1 MAIVTFMSKRA
12 SCETTE
18 TVDSMDRQ
26 PLYFAILI
34 LSILIGSSFYLSWAV
49 DRGMGEVSVEKLS
62 IDTASGRS
70 IELLIYSPRTANHYE
85 PMPLVLTIHGLTG
98 TKEGMYAFN
107 VELARRNFTV
117 VSIDLPGHGDSTDEF
132 DITDFERMA
141 LDAYIAVRH
150 VQTTFPNVDNES
162 YGVLTHSLGFM
173 VAIELKDFPVAPMAY
188 AAVGNVGK
196 ISQDEFVEFP
206 ENLLF
211 ALGSFDEIVSRQD
224 ALQAIR
230 NATGIASA
238 VAGVTYGSL
247 DSQTA
252 YRLTFGPSNHV
263 FEVVDSTLVSETIS
277 WMVRGVQGES
287 QILHT
292 RDPTDQ
298 VYHNKNI
305 ATIASSFLLLISVI
319 PVMWLVHSFLPEK
332 LKPRRIPL
340 DTQSYSI
347 RRTFEISSVLGA
359 SAVIIFVA
367 ASLLGLNLEDIGIS
381 WLNSMSATG
390 FILFLVVTVIG
401 LVSVMFLFMGIDST
415 KKALASV
422 GIDRSK
428 MKDHASD
435 ILKNCIVAGVGI
447 TWLMVW
453 LGLAGM
459 PETMQPEIL
468 LALIKWPVGVRWVNT
483 IILTIL
489 AVPLFLIDATWIR
502 GLILSDREWSGGYQ
516 NTKHMLFTLISKFVI
531 AGLLT
536 VIVIFWTTAGGI
548 YSGRIILLGVI
559 WVRILIV
566 QVLATV
572 LISWTAIKFENT
584 WSAVITSAF
593 ILALVVVTAL
603 PLI

>member
-1 MAIVTFMSKRA
+1 
-12 SCETTE
+12 
-18 TVDSMDRQ
+18 MDRQ
-26 PLYFAILI
+26 PLYFTILI
-34 LSILIGSSFYLSWAV
+34 LSILIGSSFYLSWSV
-49 DRGMGEVSVEKLS
+49 DRGMGEVSVERLS
-62 IDTASGRS
+62 IESAPGRTV
-70 IELLIYSPRTANHYE
+70 ELLVYSPRTANHYE
-85 PMPLVLTIHGLTG
+85 PMPVMLTLHGLTG
-98 TKEGMYAFN
+98 SKEGMYAFN

-117 VSIDLPGHGDSTDEF
+117 VSIDLPGHGDSSVQF
-132 DITDFERMA
+132 NITDFYAMA
-141 LDAYIAVRH
+141 QDAYAAVRH
-150 VQTTFPNVDNES
+150 IQTTYTNVDNES
-162 YGVLTHSLGFM
+162 YGVLTHSLGFL

-196 ISQDEFVEFP
+196 IAQDEFVEFP

-211 ALGSFDEIVSRQD
+211 AIGSFDEIVTKQD

-238 VAGVTYGSL
+238 VGGVTYGSL
-247 DSQTA
+247 DSRTA
-252 YRLTFGPSNHV
+252 HRLVFGPSNHV

-277 WMVRGVQGES
+277 WLVQGVQGED

-292 RDPTDQ
+292 RDPADQ
-298 VYHNKNI
+298 VYHSKNI

-319 PVMWLVHSFLPEK
+319 PVMWLVYSFLPEK

-367 ASLLGLNLEDIGIS
+367 ASLLGLSLEDIGIL

-390 FILFLVVTVIG
+390 FILFLVLTAIG
-401 LVSVMFLFMGIDST
+401 LVTVMFLFMGIENT
-415 KKALASV
+415 KKSLASV
-422 GIDRSK
+422 GIDRTK

-459 PETMQPEIL
+459 PEAMQPEIL
-468 LALIKWPVGVRWVNT
+468 LVLIKWPVGVRWANT

-489 AVPLFLIDATWIR
+489 AIPLFLIEATWIR
-502 GLILSDREWSGGYQ
+502 GLILNNREWTGSFH
-516 NTKHMLFTLISKFVI
+516 NTKHMLFSLISKFVI

-536 VIVIFWTTAGGI
+536 VIVIFWTTTGGV
-548 YSGRIILLGVI
+548 YTGRTILLGVI
-559 WVRILIV
+559 WVRILLI

-572 LISWTAIKFENT
+572 MIVWTAIKFENT
-584 WSAVITSAF
+584 WAAVITSAF
-593 ILALVVVTAL
+593 ILALVVVTTL